1 MNTYR
6 KFLAS
11 LLAVAAAGALT
22 SVSAQCP
29 HCAAKAQAT
38 ESQTEKSKPVVYYV
52 KDITPENMVKIY
64 KALGREAKGK
74 VAVKLSTGEKGN
86 THYLQPSLIGP
97 LVQSVGGTIVE
108 CNTAYNG
115 ARYDTEEHLQLAREH
130 GFNDIADVVILDAE
144 GEMALPVKGGKHLTE
159 NYVGKAWD
167 DYDFT
172 MVLSHFK
179 GHQMAGFGGAMKNI
193 SIGLA
198 SGDGKTWIHT
208 AGKAKKR
215 EDIWP
220 NVTDDD
226 SFQES
231 MAEASKSVVDHAGD
245 NMLYINVANNL
256 SIDCDCN
263 GNPHAPTMA
272 DLGIFASLDPVAVD
286 KACLDAVDNSDDSG
300 KIHLI
305 NRINERHGRHN
316 LEYAEQIGVGSQ
328 DYELVVLE

>member
-1 MNTYR
+1 MKIRNLL
-6 KFLAS
+6 FLSIATIVAVS
-11 LLAVAAAGALT
+11 CGSKAKATDDNAVANEQAETAANDTA
-22 SVSAQCP
+22 
-29 HCAAKAQAT
+29 
-38 ESQTEKSKPVVYYV
+38 VVYYI

-64 KALGREAKGK
+64 EALGRKADGK

-108 CNTAYNG
+108 CNTAYTG
-115 ARYDTEEHLQLAREH
+115 ARYDTEEHLLIAKEH

-144 GEMALPVKGGKHLTE
+144 EEIALPVEGGKHLKE
-159 NYVGKAWD
+159 NYVGKDWE

-198 SGDGKTWIHT
+198 SGDGKSWIHT
-208 AGKAKKR
+208 AGKTKDRK
-215 EDIWP
+215 EIWD
-220 NVTDDD
+220 NIADDD
-226 SFQES
+226 SFQEA
-231 MAEASKSVVDHAGD
+231 MAEASKSVVDKAGD
-245 NMLYINVANNL
+245 KILYINVANNL

-286 KACLDAVDNSDDSG
+286 QACIDAVEASEDPG

-305 NRINERHGRHN
+305 QRIDSKNGRHN
-316 LEYAEQIGVGSQ
+316 LEYAEQIGVGTRN
-328 DYELVVLE
+328 YKLVELK

>member
-1 MNTYR
+1 MNIFKSAFSLTLLAAI
-6 KFLAS
+6 LAS
-11 LLAVAAAGALT
+11 CGGKAKTADAPVEAGIEPVDT
-22 SVSAQCP
+22 
-29 HCAAKAQAT
+29 
-38 ESQTEKSKPVVYYV
+38 PVVYFV
-52 KDITPENMVKIY
+52 KDITPDNMIKIY
-64 KALGREAKGK
+64 EALGRPATGK

-97 LVQSVGGTIVE
+97 LVQSVDGTIVE
-108 CNTAYNG
+108 CNTAYAG
-115 ARYDTEEHLQLAREH
+115 SRYDTEQHLQLAKEH

-144 GEMALPVKGGKHLTE
+144 GDIALPVEGGKHLKE
-159 NYVGKAWD
+159 NYVGKDWE

-198 SGDGKTWIHT
+198 SGEGKTWIHT
-208 AGKAKKR
+208 AGKTKDR
-215 EDIWP
+215 EEIWANIP
-220 NVTDDD
+220 DDD
-226 SFQES
+226 TFQEA
-231 MAEASKSVVDHAGD
+231 MAEASKSVVDRAGD
-245 NMLYINVANNL
+245 NILYINVANNL

-286 KACLDAVDNSDDSG
+286 RACIDAVEASDDGG

-305 NRINERHGRHN
+305 ERIDSKHGRHN
-316 LEYAEQIGVGSQ
+316 LEYAEQIGVGTQ
-328 DYELVVLE
+328 AYKLVVLE